1 MTQTAITSEA
11 PVEMARD
18 EQIGQVKGLLD
29 PILRK
34 LTKSQ
39 IQTIIHAGGQLQD
52 SVRTVVQDLV
62 AKLTNTYLVTV
73 DYAKSLPDMIKAGNY
88 GYANEDITDKNFPTQ
103 GKGAVDLEIVLVYF
117 GKDMD
122 SNDVLSELDKLGF
135 RAAILPELLAFGETH
150 PEVQREFPIIALGS
164 FWADRDGNRF
174 VPCLGRWRGKRGL
187 GLSWFE
193 SRWSGYCRFAAVRK

>member
-1 MTQTAITSEA
+1 MTQRAITSEA

-39 IQTIIHAGGQLQD
+39 IQSIIHAGGQLQD
-52 SVRTVVQDLV
+52 GVRTLVQGLV

-88 GYANEDITDKNFPTQ
+88 GYANKNINAKNFSITGD
-103 GKGAVDLEIVLVYF
+103 GKADVELVLVHF
-117 GKDMD
+117 GRDIESD
-122 SNDVLSELDKLGF
+122 NVLAELDKLGL
-135 RAAILPELLAFGETH
+135 RPAILPELLAFGETH

-164 FWADRDGNRF
+164 VWAGRVGLRRVPYLDGWS
-174 VPCLGRWRGKRGL
+174 GRRGL
-187 GLSWFE
+187 SLDWFGDGWHG
-193 SRWSGYCRFAAVRK
+193 RCRFAAVRK